1 MLKLCLLICFEKLVI
16 CELVGLFD
24 IVYLCDLTLELR
36 QRYAWAAPSWP
47 SRGVVHMCRYSNK
60 CLVRS
65 CVYIRTNVCFEQ
77 MPWPAMCLSRLTTYV
92 PLRKNNNIFM
102 WIGYI
107 YIESCLHIKMF
118 FLGQGTLPWWVIL
131 HFTIPF
137 VKCRFPHSIKMCRDK
152 TSSPRSS
159 QCSILCSSSQVH

>member
-16 CELVGLFD
+16 CELIGLFD
-24 IVYLCDLTLELR
+24 IVYLCDLTMELR

-102 WIGYI
+102 WIGSI

-118 FLGQGTLPWWVIL
+118 FSWSRHIALMGHFALHYSICEVPLPPLNQDVQRQKK
-131 HFTIPF
+131 F
-137 VKCRFPHSIKMCRDK
+137 
-152 TSSPRSS
+152 SP
-159 QCSILCSSSQVH
+159 